1 MAQPVR
7 TCMSDIDMLDGTY
20 LSNIQ
25 FQAFLLSCSGLVA
38 APDGQGSRTSEA
50 SAVNSSLAVRFE
62 STAAHPARLILLR
75 AVGLSGSMSLEVV
88 MQCK

>member
-1 MAQPVR
+1 MLAQPVR

-20 LSNIQ
+20 LSNVQ

-50 SAVNSSLAVRFE
+50 SAVNSSC
-62 STAAHPARLILLR
+62 LLYTSPSPR
-75 AVGLSGSMSLEVV
+75 DRQKSRMPSSA
-88 MQCK
+88 